1 MSAENKRKEEN
12 KREKE
17 KMILNEVFNLD
28 LHEFVDEY
36 TDEGSSK
43 ASGKTPDF
51 YLRSKGEGLPDL
63 AIEVKTLQR
72 DDYRILD
79 EGSLGKAL
87 RKIQSAIV
95 EHSLSIGNLHIVLR
109 LRIPFSVGIPPI
121 KVKETWDSL
130 KEELDKYKEKW
141 EYILG

>member
-36 TDEGSSK
+36 ADEGSGK
-43 ASGKTPDF
+43 ALGKTPDF
-51 YLRSKGEGLPDL
+51 YLRSKEEGLPDL

-72 DDYRILD
+72 DD
-79 EGSLGKAL
+79 
-87 RKIQSAIV
+87 
-95 EHSLSIGNLHIVLR
+95 
-109 LRIPFSVGIPPI
+109 
-121 KVKETWDSL
+121 
-130 KEELDKYKEKW
+130 
-141 EYILG
+141 